1 MGGET
6 TKIGVGPSGAVA
18 ALIQL
23 IAIAVGGRFF
33 FFFLSP
39 AQILGGVMLPAS
51 MFMLVWLGILVL
63 IGGGWPLAPPLGRWK
78 PGVNRALPGFGMTA
92 IWWVLLLA
100 IRQYNVLAGIS
111 ALWGY
116 RFLADPAAGC

>member
-1 MGGET
+1 MGEET

-23 IAIAVGGRFF
+23 IAIEVGGWFV
-33 FFFLSP
+33 FLPP

-51 MFMLVWLGILVL
+51 LFMLVWLGIPVL

-78 PGVNRALPGFGMTA
+78 PGVNPEM
-92 IWWVLLLA
+92 
-100 IRQYNVLAGIS
+100 
-111 ALWGY
+111 
-116 RFLADPAAGC
+116 